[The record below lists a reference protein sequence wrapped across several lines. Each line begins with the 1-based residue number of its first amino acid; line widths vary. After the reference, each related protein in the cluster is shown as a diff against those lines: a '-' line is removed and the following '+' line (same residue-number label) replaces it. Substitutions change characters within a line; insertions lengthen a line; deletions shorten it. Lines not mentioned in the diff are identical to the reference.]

1 MLNSYKDVQH
11 WFPALEPQD
20 VAAPQEA
27 AELGQALSQAGAG
40 QYPHYIRDTE
50 PEPFEVPFAGE
61 SGTRR
66 AEFVGG
72 WSDWVAG
79 DHAPGPDDDYPV
91 RNAELVQFPW
101 DEEAHAPARRP
112 RRSRSDDAIGAD
124 LAQDGGGPRAR
135 RPRGESGAADSEES
149 DRWDEASGVRGSS
162 ARRTDPVDVDD
173 WPGNSADWL
182 DDWPDATGGGGRA
195 GGLRRW
201 LPRRRG
207 GRPRGGPGAATAPRT
222 LRQQSGRGSLR
233 VAIVL
238 AVAIGLLLAVAVF
251 AAYLLHTRGHAAQGA
266 RPVISEIRLTG
277 ATTGAILTCPTE
289 RTGDVVRGA
298 EPGGTGSGPDAI
310 MWFQHSYYVDRS
322 AERAREVVAPDA
334 NLPPAAVIQRG
345 IDSVPA
351 GTAYCVRVARAGDS
365 RYSVEVT
372 EQRPGGAPAT
382 YDRQTVTTEVVG
394 GRTLITG
401 ITAG

>member
-11 WFPALEPQD
+11 WFPALEPQ
-20 VAAPQEA
+20 AAA
-27 AELGQALSQAGAG
+27 ASPKAADPEIEQALSEGGAG
-40 QYPHYIRDTE
+40 QYPHYIRETE
-50 PEPFEVPFAGE
+50 PEPFDVPFAGE
-61 SGTRR
+61 TGTRR

-91 RNAELVQFPW
+91 HNAELVQFPW
-101 DEEAHAPARRP
+101 DEEAQAPARRP
-112 RRSRSDDAIGAD
+112 RKSRAEDAADAAGPRERGSRSGSAAEES
-124 LAQDGGGPRAR
+124 ARQDGDPRAR
-135 RPRGESGAADSEES
+135 RSPAPL
-149 DRWDEASGVRGSS
+149 DE
-162 ARRTDPVDVDD
+162 DD

-182 DDWPDATGGGGRA
+182 DDWPDSTGDGRGESA
-195 GGLRRW
+195 RRSW
-201 LPRRRG
+201 IPRRRT
-207 GRPRGGPGAATAPRT
+207 GRRRGGPGAATAPRS
-222 LRQQSGRGSLR
+222 LRQQPGAGSLR

-238 AVAIGLLLAVAVF
+238 AVAVLLLAAATMFAV
-251 AAYLLHTRGHAAQGA
+251 YLLHARGGAAHSA

-277 ATTGAILTCPTE
+277 ATTGTVLTCPTE
-289 RTGDVVRGA
+289 RIGDVVRGA

-310 MWFQHSYYVDRS
+310 MWFQHAYYVDRS

-334 NLPPAAVIQRG
+334 SLPAAEVIQRG
-345 IDSVPA
+345 IDSVPV
-351 GTAYCVRVARAGDS
+351 GTLYCVRVAPSGDS

-382 YDRQTVTTEVVG
+382 YGRQTVTTEVVG

>member
-20 VAAPQEA
+20 AAASREA
-27 AELGQALSQAGAG
+27 ADPQLEQSLSEGGAG
-40 QYPHYIRDTE
+40 QYPHYIRETE
-50 PEPFEVPFAGE
+50 PEPFDLPFAGE
-61 SGTRR
+61 TGARR

-91 RNAELVQFPW
+91 RDAELVQFPW
-101 DEEAHAPARRP
+101 DEETHAPARRP
-112 RRSRSDDAIGAD
+112 RRS
-124 LAQDGGGPRAR
+124 GPGDNSPNETARAR
-135 RPRGESGAADSEES
+135 ERRSGDESGAGQSERDEDSRAGRS
-149 DRWDEASGVRGSS
+149 ASHRPGPL
-162 ARRTDPVDVDD
+162 DDDD

-182 DDWPDATGGGGRA
+182 DDWPEPKSGGRGKPA
-195 GGLRRW
+195 RRSW
-201 LPRRRG
+201 IPRRRG
-207 GRPRGGPGAATAPRT
+207 GLPPGGPGAATAPRS
-222 LRQQSGRGSLR
+222 LRRQSGPGNLR

-238 AVAIGLLLAVAVF
+238 VVAIALLAAAAMFAV
-251 AAYLLHTRGHAAQGA
+251 YLLQTRGGGTHSGHSAH
-266 RPVISEIRLTG
+266 PVISEIRLTG
-277 ATTGAILTCPTE
+277 ATTSTALTCPTE
-289 RTGDVVRGA
+289 RIGAVVRGA

-310 MWFQHSYYVDRS
+310 MWFQHAYYVDRS
-322 AERAREVVAPDA
+322 AERAREVVAPEA
-334 NLPPAAVIQRG
+334 SLPPAAVIQRG

-351 GTAYCVRVARAGDS
+351 GTAYCVRVAPSGDS